1 MFATHPQRSESAT
14 LLATFF
20 LRDSLF
26 ALDASTVQEVI
37 RLGAVTVVSHG
48 PPEVVGVINLRGKI
62 VTLLDTGLIL
72 GLAAAG
78 RARES
83 RVFLIE
89 DRGEFLG
96 LLVDRVGEM
105 IEPGSSEPLPLN
117 IPAAQARFF
126 LWSLPLR
133 RPRDYLTQY
142 GGDSVRSAS
151 ITEPEGPILMN
162 FRPKEPSIEES
173 GCRSFL
179 ELVNRS
185 RGT

>member
-1 MFATHPQRSESAT
+1 MFATHPQPSESAT
-14 LLATFF
+14 LLATFR

-48 PPEVVGVINLRGKI
+48 PPEAVGVINLRGKI

-72 GLAAAG
+72 GLAAAA
-78 RARES
+78 RTRES

-96 LLVDRVGEM
+96 LLVDRVGEV
-105 IEPGSSEPLPLN
+105 IEVEPGSSEALPLN

-126 LWSLPLR
+126 
-133 RPRDYLTQY
+133 
-142 GGDSVRSAS
+142 
-151 ITEPEGPILMN
+151 
-162 FRPKEPSIEES
+162 S
-173 GCRSFL
+173 GVCRSGGRVITL
-179 ELVNRS
+179 LNTVEILSGARA
-185 RGT
+185 